1 MMIKHYYGFELSRVV
16 DAGTLEGT
24 LDLGFNVSL
33 RARVELFGVRWPRL
47 DSCDA
52 REREAASKAVD
63 ALVAI
68 VRSTDMEIMSHSFIG
83 GVVSAVPYVW
93 IEDRKINLCEAL
105 VNTGFARP
113 DEIGNRGAWFDD

>member
-1 MMIKHYYGFELSRVV
+1 MIKHYYGFELSRVV
-16 DAGTLEGT
+16 DAGTLEGVI
-24 LDLGFNVSL
+24 DLGLNMFL
-33 RARVELFGVRWPRL
+33 KARVELFGVRWPKL
-47 DSCDA
+47 DSCDL

-68 VRSTDMEIMSHSFIG
+68 VRSTDMEIMSHSFVG

>member
-1 MMIKHYYGFELSRVV
+1 MIKHYYGFELSRVV
-16 DAGTLEGT
+16 DAGTLEGVI
-24 LDLGFNVSL
+24 DLGLNMFL
-33 RARVELFGVRWPRL
+33 KARVELFGVRWPKL
-47 DSCDA
+47 DSCDL

-63 ALVAI
+63 ALVGI
-68 VRSTDMEIMSHSFIG
+68 VRSTDMEIMSHSFVG